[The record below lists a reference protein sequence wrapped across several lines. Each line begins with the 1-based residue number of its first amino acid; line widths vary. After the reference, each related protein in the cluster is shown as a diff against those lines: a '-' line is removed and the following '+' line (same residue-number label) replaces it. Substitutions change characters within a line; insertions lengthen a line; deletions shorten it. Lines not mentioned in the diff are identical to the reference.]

1 MKARTI
7 LMILAILIVIA
18 FLIFARQLPFGGDAR
33 TAKSSPPATESAT
46 SAPRVA
52 TTQTLP
58 TDVQKKTLERRATKR
73 APTVRKPK
81 VERARVKIT
90 NSEGRPVP
98 ELVAVAKECGPRYA
112 ITGKLEEHT
121 EEPGGG
127 VGIGRRRDIHAVDL
141 SLRIEVRDHG
151 DLVSAFSLRE
161 RGVGVTVDSAR
172 RQAFMDLAWS
182 LRRHLEP
189 MR

>member
-1 MKARTI
+1 MKARTV

-33 TAKSSPPATESAT
+33 TAKSSPPATQSAT
-46 SAPRVA
+46 SVPRVA

-127 VGIGRRRDIHAVDL
+127 VGIGRR
-141 SLRIEVRDHG
+141 IEVRDRG
-151 DLVSAFSLRE
+151 NLVSAFSLRE